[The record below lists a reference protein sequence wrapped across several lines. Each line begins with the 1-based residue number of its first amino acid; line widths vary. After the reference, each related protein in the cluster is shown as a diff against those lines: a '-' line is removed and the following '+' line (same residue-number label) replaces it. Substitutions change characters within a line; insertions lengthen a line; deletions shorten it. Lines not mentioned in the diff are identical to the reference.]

1 MKMHFV
7 FGSFFWGT
15 LILLIGLGIILRAL
29 GINIPFVR
37 IFFGLI
43 IILIG
48 LKLLLGV
55 SSTRIK
61 AATFFDDR
69 HWESTSTNRDFNIVF
84 GSGLIDL
91 TQGDTLNQFKKR
103 EINVVFGSGT
113 VLLNE
118 NIPTEIDVNTVFGQ
132 VHLPT
137 RDISMF
143 GQDTYKTGVGS
154 DSVRT
159 MHIEA
164 NAVFGEIYFKVQK
177 AADEIPREDTN

>member
-7 FGSFFWGT
+7 FGSFFWGMI
-15 LILLIGLGIILRAL
+15 ILLVGLGIILRAFN
-29 GINIPFVR
+29 INLPLLR
-37 IFFGLI
+37 IFFGLV

-48 LKLLLGV
+48 VKLLVGV
-55 SSTRIK
+55 SGAKVNSSTL
-61 AATFFDDR
+61 FDDR
-69 HWESTSTNRDFNIVF
+69 HWESSSTNRDFNIIF

-143 GQDTYKTGVGS
+143 GQDKYRIKS
-154 DSVRT
+154 DSDSTKVMR
-159 MHIEA
+159 IEA
-164 NAVFGEIYFKVQK
+164 NAVFGEIYFKVQPPTSEPQ
-177 AADEIPREDTN
+177 AEDKE

>member
-7 FGSFFWGT
+7 FGSFFWGMI
-15 LILLIGLGIILRAL
+15 ILLIGLGIILRAFN
-29 GINIPFVR
+29 INLPLLR

-48 LKLLLGV
+48 IKIIMGV
-55 SSTRIK
+55 SGAKIRS
-61 AATFFDDR
+61 ATIFDDR
-69 HWESTSTNRDFNIVF
+69 HWESSSMNRDFNIVF

-91 TQGDTLNQFKKR
+91 TKGDALDQFKKR
-103 EINVVFGSGT
+103 EINVIFGSGT

-137 RDISMF
+137 RDISFF
-143 GQDTYKTGVGS
+143 GQDTYKIKS
-154 DSVRT
+154 DNDSLKVMR
-159 MHIEA
+159 IEA
-164 NAVFGEIYFKVQK
+164 NAVFGEINFKVQTPTN
-177 AADEIPREDTN
+177 EPPTEDKR